1 MPENLTGY
9 DIAEVYSSFLHLS
22 SFSLS
27 GGLVPVYDGIGNKTT
42 LQLSTTSVSISNL
55 NVNQIDYPQAIGPAQ
70 GVVVSDGISQ
80 LSIRSI
86 VSVLSSINTNIPSNG
101 TYSSPVITVANNQVS
116 QIISS
121 LDNKTFFYPTRIS
134 TQAGPSREQLLSVVS
149 WNSPQAGDRVT
160 VLQKVINNGT
170 LVDLAVNVF
179 TYSLS
184 AQWGA
189 PVTY

>member
-9 DIAEVYSSFLHLS
+9 DIADVYSSFLHLS

-27 GGLVPVYDGIGNKTT
+27 AGLVPVYDGIGNKTT
-42 LQLSTTSVSISNL
+42 LQLSTTSASISNL
-55 NVNQIDYPQAIGPAQ
+55 NINNISYPQSIGPIQ

-86 VSVLSSINTNIPSNG
+86 SSVLSSINANIPTDG
-101 TYSSPVITVANNQVS
+101 TYSSPVITITNNQIS
-116 QIISS
+116 QIVSS
-121 LDNKTFFYPTRIS
+121 LDNKTFFYPTRTS
-134 TQAGPSREQLLSVVS
+134 TQAGPSREQLLSAVN
-149 WNSPQAGDRVT
+149 WNSPQVGDKLN
-160 VLQKVINNGT
+160 VLQKVTSGNT

-179 TYSLS
+179 TYTSTGWS
-184 AQWGA
+184 D

>member
-27 GGLVPVYDGIGNKTT
+27 GNLVPIYDGIGNKTT
-42 LQLSTTSVSISNL
+42 LQLSTTSASISNL
-55 NVNQIDYPQAIGPAQ
+55 NINEIAYPQAIGPAQ

-86 VSVLSSINTNIPSNG
+86 VSVLTSINTNVPSNG
-101 TYSSPVITVANNQVS
+101 TYSSPVITIANNQVS

-134 TQAGPSREQLLSVVS
+134 TQAGPSREQLLSVVN

-160 VLQKVINNGT
+160 VLQKVLNNNT

-184 AQWGA
+184 AQWGT